1 MASGG
6 REKPAVR
13 PAFSEAERT
22 DVRRQLAAYRDKE
35 GFKSALALLQH
46 IEATLGRPLGCD
58 DRRLRRFLNDTHRTA
73 DDVIE
78 LLIRFLNIAL
88 APYAR
93 LAEET
98 ARYFSRTEGR
108 DIRERDVA
116 KLRGQIA
123 GTYRVYLKGRGPNS
137 EFPNDD
143 DWVPGTTLPPF
154 EIPYGVLKLDAVPDA
169 PYLSAYEEVGNPD
182 ADPAAS
188 EARVFGN
195 AVARFI
201 GCAVIQKLGSSYVIV
216 LRRMQEFSMPKIYI
230 VGEKY
235 PESRTGAVLT
245 GAMIE
250 RNRNELSDTHGAAVT
265 VKLMRQPD

>member
-1 MASGG
+1 M
-6 REKPAVR
+6 R
-13 PAFSEAERT
+13 PAFSEAERA
-22 DVRRQLAAYRDKE
+22 DVRRQLAAYRHKE

-46 IEATLGRPLGCD
+46 IEATLGKELGCD

-73 DDVIE
+73 DSVVE

-108 DIRERDVA
+108 DIREHDVD
-116 KLRGQIA
+116 KLRQTIA
-123 GTYRVYLKGRGPNS
+123 GTYHVYLKGRGRNS
-137 EFPNDD
+137 TLPNDD
-143 DWVPGTTLPPF
+143 EWVPGTTLPPF
-154 EIPYGVLKLDAVPDA
+154 EIPYGVLKLDPLPDA

-182 ADPAAS
+182 GNPAAS
-188 EARVFGN
+188 ETSVFGD
-195 AVARFI
+195 AVARFL
-201 GCAVIQKLGSSYVIV
+201 GCAVSQKMGSSYVIV
-216 LRRMQEFSMPKIYI
+216 LRRMQEFSLPKIYL

-235 PESRTGAVLT
+235 PESRTNTVLT

-250 RNRNELSDTHGAAVT
+250 RNRNELSDIHGAAAT
-265 VKLMRQPD
+265 VKLVKQPD